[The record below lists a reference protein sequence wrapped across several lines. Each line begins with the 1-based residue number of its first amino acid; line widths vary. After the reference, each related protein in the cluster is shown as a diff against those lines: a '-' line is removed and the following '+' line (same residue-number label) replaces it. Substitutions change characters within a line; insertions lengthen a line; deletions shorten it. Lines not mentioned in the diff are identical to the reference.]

1 MEVTEDK
8 PRETEEKPKPSPLDD
23 YKFHVDTGGA
33 IRGTSR
39 ARTRS
44 RESAM
49 DNEQRTREQLAKHA
63 QRMRRIGCT
72 LGEIARALEITIH
85 ETKRLLKEA
94 AQ

>member
-1 MEVTEDK
+1 
-8 PRETEEKPKPSPLDD
+8 
-23 YKFHVDTGGA
+23 
-33 IRGTSR
+33 
-39 ARTRS
+39 
-44 RESAM
+44 M

-72 LGEIARALEITIH
+72 LGEEITIH